1 MNYIIAALD
10 NSDQQHH
17 VIDAAIWAASRRSD
31 GIRFVHALEKPTDS
45 KAELSGNIGLGARE
59 HLQAQLAE
67 VDAQRSRMAYEH
79 GLLLLKDAAQIAIDA
94 GIEHLDMQQRH
105 DELLPTLLK
114 YSKDASLFVMGRRG
128 TKHNE
133 KEAIGTHIETVTRR
147 VEQPVLLTTGGF
159 KAPQAVMIAYDGRE
173 TALDLIRK
181 IADGPLLHGLDIH
194 IVMVADNKPA
204 NQEALEKAAKLLD
217 NTGSNIKQALI
228 QGEDTLSAINQYIA
242 DHDIG
247 LLVMGAVANNSVRRL
262 FLGSKTLKMIA
273 ASQVPLLIM
282 R

>member
-1 MNYIIAALD
+1 MTYIIAALD

-17 VIDAAIWAASRRSD
+17 VIDAAIWAASRRGD

-45 KAELSGNIGLGARE
+45 KAELSGNIGLGTRE
-59 HLQAQLAE
+59 HLQAQLVE
-67 VDAQRSRMAYEH
+67 MDAQRSRMAYEH

-94 GIEHLDMQQRH
+94 GIEELDMQQRH
-105 DELLPTLLK
+105 DELLPTLLN

-128 TKHNE
+128 TKHSE

-147 VEQPVLLTTGGF
+147 VEQPVLLTTGEF
-159 KAPQAVMIAYDGRE
+159 TAPKAVMIAYDGRE

-181 IADGPLLHGLDIH
+181 IADGPILHGLDIH
-194 IVMVADNKPA
+194 VVMIGDDKLA
-204 NQEALEKAAKLLD
+204 NHEALDKAAQLLAH
-217 NTGSNIKQALI
+217 TGGKITPALVKSD
-228 QGEDTLSAINQYIA
+228 DTLTAINQYIT

-247 LLVMGAVANNSVRRL
+247 LLVMGAFANNSVRRL